1 MVGPRKQDFWPKIRA
16 LKRNYYIL
24 RIRGVPVCQ
33 KWGMILKNKAV
44 QKLNLEF
51 IFFYKKCSPKLT
63 FLNDFFLKKICQFLT
78 SKIDFESTTLA
89 LFDKP

>member
-33 KWGMILKNKAV
+33 KWGMILENKV
-44 QKLNLEF
+44 TQKIKRYTYSPIYKRYFGQKSCFLGPT
-51 IFFYKKCSPKLT
+51 IFEIPLPK
-63 FLNDFFLKKICQFLT
+63 
-78 SKIDFESTTLA
+78 
-89 LFDKP
+89 